1 MITKQAV
8 HAEKFNLHNDFVLV
22 CSKSNILNIN
32 NTNYIIKEF
41 DSKKSKNNYFW
52 NKPIIVITYSYC
64 S

>member
-41 DSKKSKNNYFW
+41 DSKKSKNNYF
-52 NKPIIVITYSYC
+52 
-64 S
+64 